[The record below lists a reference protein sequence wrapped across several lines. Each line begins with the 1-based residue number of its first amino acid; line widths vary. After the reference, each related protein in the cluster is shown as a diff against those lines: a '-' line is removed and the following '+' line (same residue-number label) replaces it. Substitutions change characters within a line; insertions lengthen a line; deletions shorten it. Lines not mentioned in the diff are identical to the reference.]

1 MRTMLKSKIHR
12 AQVTEVNVGYEGS
25 ITIDKHLMEA
35 ADLLPYER
43 VDVLNINNGARF
55 NTYVIEGDRDSGEI
69 CLNGAAARLVA
80 KGDTVIILSYHE
92 IPEDEAAT
100 AIPTL
105 VYVNSANQILDT
117 KGEKD
122 WAKDLIS
129 SL

>member
-12 AQVTEVNVGYEGS
+12 AQVTEVNAGYEGS